1 MALVKVR
8 ELLEAAQ
15 KANTSI
21 VAFDANDINMIYACI
36 KGAERARRPVIVM
49 LYPSARDMIDFKSFR
64 TISSRTLI
72 GRV

>member
-21 VAFDANDINMIYACI
+21 LAFDACDYNTIYACI
-36 KGAERARRPVIVM
+36 KGAETARRPVIVM
-49 LYPSARDMIDFKSFR
+49 LYPSMRSMFSFGAFAAAVKD
-64 TISSRTLI
+64 LA
-72 GRV
+72 

>member
-21 VAFDANDINMIYACI
+21 LAFDACDYNTIYACI
-36 KGAERARRPVIVM
+36 KAADTAP
-49 LYPSARDMIDFKSFR
+49 
-64 TISSRTLI
+64 
-72 GRV
+72 

>member
-21 VAFDANDINMIYACI
+21 LAFDACDYNTIYACI
-36 KGAERARRPVIVM
+36 KGAETGVLEARLLLADTVRRVLAVALGIIGV
-49 LYPSARDMIDFKSFR
+49 SAPEKM
-64 TISSRTLI
+64 
-72 GRV
+72 